1 MDREEIVLAF
11 VEGFL
16 RQAID
21 TIEEASG
28 GMYEVSFS
36 IEKTKIGGINN

>member
-1 MDREEIVLAF
+1 MEEEEIVLAF

-21 TIEEASG
+21 TIEETSG
-28 GMYEVSFS
+28 GIYEISFEIS
-36 IEKTKIGGINN
+36 KTKIGGINN